1 MPKVAVHNLTGKKMG
16 DISLSESVFGLPSN
30 NSLLHQVYVALSA
43 GKRKVI
49 AHTKGRSDRKGS
61 GKKPWKQK
69 GTGRARTG
77 SVKNPIWRKGGV
89 TFGPTK
95 NRNFKRDINKKMRQ
109 KGIMIALSEK
119 TRSKDLMIVDEI
131 KLSQKK
137 TKDFSKSLEK
147 LKIDKNVLIGFSDKE
162 KDWRMFS
169 KNIDKANNIL
179 TSNLNVFDILNN
191 KYLLLSKDSVKY
203 LEDKYKNK

>member
-1 MPKVAVHNLTGKKMG
+1 
-16 DISLSESVFGLPSN
+16 
-30 NSLLHQVYVALSA
+30 
-43 GKRKVI
+43 
-49 AHTKGRSDRKGS
+49 
-61 GKKPWKQK
+61 
-69 GTGRARTG
+69 
-77 SVKNPIWRKGGV
+77 
-89 TFGPTK
+89 
-95 NRNFKRDINKKMRQ
+95 
-109 KGIMIALSEK
+109 MIALSEK